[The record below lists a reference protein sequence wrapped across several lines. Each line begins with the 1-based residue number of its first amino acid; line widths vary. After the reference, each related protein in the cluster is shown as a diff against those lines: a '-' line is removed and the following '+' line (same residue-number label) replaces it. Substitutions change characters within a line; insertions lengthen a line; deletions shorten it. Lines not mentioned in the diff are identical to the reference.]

1 MRSFC
6 HTTSEVIAHFIS
18 IVEVC
23 VLWKLI
29 FATSADQINCM
40 YIYVLYVYFRSLAQA
55 LLTSATWCILREFIS
70 SPSSTPCDA
79 PAYATKVRDRCL
91 RVICSLCVH
100 ENDADTSHVKAVNIR
115 PIRAAPRQQREQPL
129 HIGEGTLQH
138 HAALFCAAQ
147 SEVAHR
153 HQNNAVAEAFV

>member
-1 MRSFC
+1 MY
-6 HTTSEVIAHFIS
+6 IYI
-18 IVEVC
+18 
-23 VLWKLI
+23 
-29 FATSADQINCM
+29 

-55 LLTSATWCILREFIS
+55 PLTSAIWCILREFIL

-79 PAYATKVRDRCL
+79 PAYATKVRDRCPW
-91 RVICSLCVH
+91 VMCSLCLH
-100 ENDADTSHVKAVNIR
+100 ENDADTSFVKTGNIR

-138 HAALFCAAQ
+138 HVALFCAAQ

-153 HQNNAVAEAFV
+153 RQNTVVAEAFV